1 MMDFDE
7 LLADNHSLSI
17 NQINHSSESIFSA
30 GNHITIDH
38 PNSSSTIEISV
49 LGNQLSR
56 WHSFRFAE
64 SMFLTIARFDSAKRT
79 LRDRFKFVG

>member
-1 MMDFDE
+1 MDFDE

-38 PNSSSTIEISV
+38 SNSPLMIEN
-49 LGNQLSR
+49 LGVDRLYHRFTLPAQGSLSNPSR
-56 WHSFRFAE
+56 
-64 SMFLTIARFDSAKRT
+64 KRIEGN
-79 LRDRFKFVG
+79 RGK